1 MKQHLEPEGIGR
13 RIFLIRG
20 HRVMID
26 RDLAALYQV
35 PTKQLNRAVKRHEL
49 RFPLDF
55 MFRMSRAEFEDWR
68 CQIGTSN
75 PSLKMGLRR
84 CPYVFSEQGVSMLS
98 SVLNSERAILVNI
111 AIMRTFVE
119 LRETL
124 GSSLTTRHSSRIFTA
139 TRSRSTKSRMSWL
152 GQWRTERGAMGRV
165 WRLAKRKPVG
175 TCGSSTCL
183 TPCPVP
189 FS

>member
-124 GSSLTTRHSSRIFTA
+124 SLHKELAAKLQELEQRIEGHDGKI
-139 TRSRSTKSRMSWL
+139 RSIFDAIRELMAPPEEAPRRI
-152 GQWRTERGAMGRV
+152 GFQ
-165 WRLAKRKPVG
+165 P
-175 TCGSSTCL
+175 
-183 TPCPVP
+183 
-189 FS
+189 